1 MKEKITLRK
10 RNRIVPVFFAAD
22 DAYVK
27 FMVVAM
33 KSVIDNASR
42 KYEYRMHVLHTD
54 ISSENQAL
62 VKQME
67 TANCKIDFVDV
78 TSRLKSIEKKIS
90 LRDYYTATTYY
101 RLFIPEMFPKYDKV
115 VYIDGDTIVREDI
128 ANLYH
133 ADLGNNYIGAVRDQL
148 VVQTDTYGDYVEYF
162 KTVY

>member
-27 FMVVAM
+27 FMVGAM

-67 TANCKIDFVDV
+67 TAN
-78 TSRLKSIEKKIS
+78 
-90 LRDYYTATTYY
+90 
-101 RLFIPEMFPKYDKV
+101 
-115 VYIDGDTIVREDI
+115 
-128 ANLYH
+128 
-133 ADLGNNYIGAVRDQL
+133 
-148 VVQTDTYGDYVEYF
+148 
-162 KTVY
+162 